1 MTQMEYFKNGIERG
15 KKLAFIFR
23 PVLDILLS
31 KMQFLKSFYFY
42 CRICEEVKVTGGS
55 KARKVVRQKDWV
67 MAGECRRQEAD
78 KWGQQRDVSAI
89 ILAPNPLS
97 RIYWQGL
104 STGLQ
109 FLDLEEERPGISA
122 SSNINKQSSCWSKV
136 GWESNCRSSGPCGGV
151 SSIPDL
157 VQWVQRDPVLPHLQW
172 RLQLRLGFNP
182 LLGNSLCCSCS
193 RKIKTN
199 KI

>member
-67 MAGECRRQEAD
+67 IHHGRASTAGGRQVGATE
-78 KWGQQRDVSAI
+78 GCVSHNTS
-89 ILAPNPLS
+89 P
-97 RIYWQGL
+97 
-104 STGLQ
+104 
-109 FLDLEEERPGISA
+109 
-122 SSNINKQSSCWSKV
+122 
-136 GWESNCRSSGPCGGV
+136 
-151 SSIPDL
+151 
-157 VQWVQRDPVLPHLQW
+157 
-172 RLQLRLGFNP
+172 
-182 LLGNSLCCSCS
+182 
-193 RKIKTN
+193 
-199 KI
+199 